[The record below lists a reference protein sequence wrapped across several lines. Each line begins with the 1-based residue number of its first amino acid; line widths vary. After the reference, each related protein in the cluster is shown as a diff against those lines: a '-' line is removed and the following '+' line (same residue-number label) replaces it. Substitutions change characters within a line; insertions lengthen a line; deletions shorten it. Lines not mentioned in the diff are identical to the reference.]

1 LLGDAL
7 RLNQVLLNLVGNAL
21 KFTSA
26 GSITVRARLLED
38 RPGDI
43 LARLEVT
50 DTGIGIEPD
59 VQHRLF
65 TPFEQADG
73 SMTRQYG
80 GTGLGLA
87 ISKRL
92 VELMGGAI
100 GVDSVPGQG
109 SSFWFTVRLKKQAT
123 GTTAGIKAAGGDA
136 ETRIRRDFPGV
147 RILLVEDEPINRE
160 VAQGLLEETGLAVD
174 VAADGAEALACA
186 QRQRYA
192 LILMDMQMP
201 RLNGI
206 EATRAIRADSLN
218 RDTPIIAMT
227 ANAYDE
233 DRQACL
239 AAGMNDHLGKPVAPD
254 RLMGALVR
262 WLEQSAAR

>member
-1 LLGDAL
+1 
-7 RLNQVLLNLVGNAL
+7 VLV
-21 KFTSA
+21 
-26 GSITVRARLLED
+26 
-38 RPGDI
+38 
-43 LARLEVT
+43 RLEVT
-50 DTGIGIEPD
+50 DTGIGIEPEAL
-59 VQHRLF
+59 QRLF
-65 TPFEQADG
+65 APFEQADG

-87 ISKRL
+87 ISRRL
-92 VELMGGAI
+92 VELMGGEI
-100 GVDSVPGQG
+100 GVDSEPGRG
-109 SSFWFTVRLKKQAT
+109 STFWFAVRLKKQEASAPASRKT
-123 GTTAGIKAAGGDA
+123 SAASA
-136 ETRIRRDFPGV
+136 EERIRRDFAGV
-147 RILLVEDEPINRE
+147 RLLLAEDEPINRE
-160 VAQGLLEETGLAVD
+160 VAQGLLEATGFMVD

-254 RLMGALVR
+254 KLMDTLAH
-262 WLEQSAAR
+262 WLEQSPAR